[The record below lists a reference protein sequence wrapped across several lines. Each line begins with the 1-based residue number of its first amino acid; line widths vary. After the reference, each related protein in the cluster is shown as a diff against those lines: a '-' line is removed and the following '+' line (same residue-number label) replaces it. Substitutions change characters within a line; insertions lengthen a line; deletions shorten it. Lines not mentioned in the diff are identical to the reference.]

1 MTLYVHINFIFVKN
15 GLTVYDISYVW
26 REMDTSRRFV
36 QLPSAR
42 LHVCRST
49 LHRWK
54 FVVSIKIGMRRKGMI
69 GCDRPRT
76 QISLDGVFFLHR
88 RALKRPT
95 KAGDGTTTLAQ
106 GPRPKMSVAHHGCLL
121 KLHCFFGEFY
131 HFKKHPNTLW

>member
-76 QISLDGVFFLHR
+76 QISLDGVFFYIE
-88 RALKRPT
+88 
-95 KAGDGTTTLAQ
+95 
-106 GPRPKMSVAHHGCLL
+106 GP
-121 KLHCFFGEFY
+121 
-131 HFKKHPNTLW
+131 